1 MNQSSARGESYFLAQ
16 VVPLLLTV
24 VIFGLL
30 TLGLL
35 GQILLLNR
43 FTAVD
48 IIRQIRW
55 SDVLVGMTIYLKTAV
70 DFAIFIGNLMS
81 QFPGWKNRVS
91 IEIGTALGN
100 AAGTM
105 IVLTIWNF
113 FRNVE
118 WLLAIMIFIAA
129 LVLFRLA
136 EDGLEHARA
145 GDSKSSSW
153 FYIMV
158 EYFSKILYRINVV
171 SHIFLRFIIPN
182 ISMKADKK
190 NLTFWGLFSFSFTV
204 PFVLGLDDFAGYVPL
219 FNVVN
224 VFGFAIGVFA
234 GHMVLNAL
242 LFISPDRTI
251 KAVKNPL
258 IAFLGSI
265 AFVLLAVWGLVEVY
279 KILFV
284 H

>member
-1 MNQSSARGESYFLAQ
+1 
-16 VVPLLLTV
+16 
-24 VIFGLL
+24 
-30 TLGLL
+30 
-35 GQILLLNR
+35 
-43 FTAVD
+43 
-48 IIRQIRW
+48 
-55 SDVLVGMTIYLKTAV
+55 
-70 DFAIFIGNLMS
+70 
-81 QFPGWKNRVS
+81 
-91 IEIGTALGN
+91 
-100 AAGTM
+100 
-105 IVLTIWNF
+105 
-113 FRNVE
+113 
-118 WLLAIMIFIAA
+118 
-129 LVLFRLA
+129 
-136 EDGLEHARA
+136 
-145 GDSKSSSW
+145 
-153 FYIMV
+153 
-158 EYFSKILYRINVV
+158 
-171 SHIFLRFIIPN
+171 
-182 ISMKADKK
+182 MKADKK